1 MQLGAACVAAKPNAR
16 LDVDWIQV
24 RKSAEETGFLC
35 VTRICSD
42 LWACCSV
49 VVSAYVGS

>member
-1 MQLGAACVAAKPNAR
+1 MQAGAACVGAIPNAK
-16 LDVDWIQV
+16 LEMDWIQV
-24 RKSAEETGFLC
+24 RDSAEETGFVY

-49 VVSAYVGS
+49 MLTR